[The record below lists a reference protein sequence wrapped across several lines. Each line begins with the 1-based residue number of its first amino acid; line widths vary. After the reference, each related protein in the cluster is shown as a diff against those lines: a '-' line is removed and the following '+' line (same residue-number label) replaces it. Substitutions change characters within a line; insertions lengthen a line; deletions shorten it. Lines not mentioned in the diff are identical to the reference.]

1 VDGHRSHMTQQ
12 SSQLCD
18 ENGVILISFF
28 PNTTHIMQPADVA
41 VFKPLKSEWKSAVNT
56 CKFQNFPKEVT
67 RYTFGAILKTVFDRF
82 CCKYGHIA
90 SKYTSQEV
98 CPICGEN
105 HNQNKCNSTLMKCNN
120 CSQANKKLKTNLD
133 TNHQV
138 WSKDCTV
145 LSRIIESQKKYHTI

>member
-1 VDGHRSHMTQQ
+1 MVLEVNNYVLNSLIKKDKINIGWNCCRFEQ
-12 SSQLCD
+12 D
-18 ENGVILISFF
+18 YGVVRCF
-28 PNTTHIMQPADVA
+28 T
-41 VFKPLKSEWKSAVNT
+41 
-56 CKFQNFPKEVT
+56 
-67 RYTFGAILKTVFDRF
+67 

-90 SKYTSQEV
+90 SKCTSQEV

-105 HNQNKCNSTLMKCNN
+105 HNQNKCNSTLKKCNN

-145 LSRIIESQKKYHTI
+145 LSSYSLEIADHVLVFYLRGLFKKWQQPIYFAFSSSATKSSVLGPVAPT